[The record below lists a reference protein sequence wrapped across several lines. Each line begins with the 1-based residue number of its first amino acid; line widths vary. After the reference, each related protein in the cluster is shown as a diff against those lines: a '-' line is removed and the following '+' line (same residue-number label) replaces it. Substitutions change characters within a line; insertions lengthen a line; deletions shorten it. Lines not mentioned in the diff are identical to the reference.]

1 MSRQSY
7 EAWTEAARAGTYTPL
22 CDSRLLEAWQWSQIH
37 GNANSWTGQTGVASV
52 FIRELLR
59 ERLRLLDMIAE
70 MAADDEALRDEEFGP
85 QAEVVK

>member
-1 MSRQSY
+1 MSQSY

-22 CDSRLLEAWQWSQIH
+22 CEARLLEAWQWSQIH

-59 ERLRLLDMIAE
+59 ERLMLLRE
-70 MAADDEALRDEEFGP
+70 LESLLGPQEEGALR
-85 QAEVVK
+85 